1 MLGPDTQKQSL
12 GRRSKFGRNH
22 LEKLGPSSGYEYHH
36 KETIRQ
42 TDGQYTPLLSQLQ
55 QNLLNM
61 QMFSPAL
68 SLLCMSPALSSS
80 LPSPTIKPLS
90 WLSHLPNSPGKN
102 CGEDTHCRHSP
113 SVSCGSGCLH
123 KCLTASFILR
133 DVNSKNV
140 SSCHCRCKCQKLAF
154 FHHKT
159 E

>member
-12 GRRSKFGRNH
+12 GRRSKFGRSH

-68 SLLCMSPALSSS
+68 SLLCTSPALSSS
-80 LPSPTIKPLS
+80 LPSPPHQAPFLALPPPKLARQKLWRRHPLQT
-90 WLSHLPNSPGKN
+90 L
-102 CGEDTHCRHSP
+102 
-113 SVSCGSGCLH
+113 SVSELWVRMFAQMPHSIIYLEGCQLE
-123 KCLTASFILR
+123 KC
-133 DVNSKNV
+133 
-140 SSCHCRCKCQKLAF
+140 
-154 FHHKT
+154 
-159 E
+159 